1 LQNNDAL
8 IICRYGNLLGRHM
21 GLITGLLW
29 RARRV
34 RRDQI
39 AERAARVID
48 KAMFDVGIDNFLNGT
63 VMLDEHFRP
72 RFFSATAPRRERGVA
87 TVILAQLEEAPAL
100 QALACTFDIE
110 TRDRKERSA
119 ALLDGVIR
127 EFRSQSPAFRA
138 LR

>member
-1 LQNNDAL
+1 MQLFTGIL
-8 IICRYGNLLGRHM
+8 RRTRRLGREQ
-21 GLITGLLW
+21 
-29 RARRV
+29 V
-34 RRDQI
+34 

-72 RFFSATAPRRERGVA
+72 RFFSATAPRRYTGVA
-87 TVILAQLEEAPAL
+87 TVVIAQLEEAPAL
-100 QALACTFDIE
+100 QALSCSFDVE
-110 TRDRKERSA
+110 ARDRKERAA
-119 ALLDGVIR
+119 ALLSGVIR